1 MSPSATRISTQRRG
15 GFTLLE
21 MLVVLALIALLAGLS
36 TQLVRPAAPRLRLE
50 AAARGLC
57 AALRAT
63 RARAIATNEE
73 ATLIFDLERKAYV
86 SPSVRETFIPAEARV
101 QVSVASGQRDLRENA
116 GLVFYPSGG
125 STGGDIILEIGG
137 NRAIIQ
143 VNWLSGTTRCDI
155 S

>member
-1 MSPSATRISTQRRG
+1 MSQYQIPIVRPRA

-21 MLVVLALIALLAGLS
+21 MLVVLAIVALLAGLS

-73 ATLIFDLERKAYV
+73 ATLVLDLARKTYF
-86 SPSVRETFIPAEARV
+86 SPSVRETPIPTEARV
-101 QVSVASGQRDLRENA
+101 QVSVANGQSDSRENA
-116 GLVFYPSGG
+116 GLMFYPSGG
-125 STGGDIILEIGG
+125 STGGDITLEIGG
-137 NRAIIQ
+137 NRATIQ
-143 VNWLSGTTRCDI
+143 VNWLSGATRCDI

>member
-1 MSPSATRISTQRRG
+1 MSLCRIRIIRPRG

-21 MLVVLALIALLAGLS
+21 MLAVLALIALLAGLS

-63 RARAIATNEE
+63 RALAISTNQE
-73 ATLIFDLERKAYV
+73 ATLVLDLHRKTYS
-86 SPSVRETFIPAEARV
+86 SPSVRETPFPAEARV
-101 QVSVASGQRDLRENA
+101 QVSVANGQRDARESA
-116 GLVFYPSGG
+116 GLMFYPSGG
-125 STGGDIILEIGG
+125 STGGDITLEIGD
-137 NRAIIQ
+137 NRAAIQ
-143 VNWLSGTTRCDI
+143 VNWLSGATRCDM

>member
-1 MSPSATRISTQRRG
+1 MVRARG

-21 MLVVLALIALLAGLS
+21 MLAVLALISLLAGLS

-63 RARAIATNEE
+63 RARAISTNEE
-73 ATLIFDLERKAYV
+73 ATLVLDLQRKTYS
-86 SPSVRETFIPAEARV
+86 SPSVRETSFPAEARV
-101 QVSVASGQRDLRENA
+101 QASVANGQRDFRENA
-116 GLVFYPSGG
+116 SLMFYPSGG
-125 STGGDIILEIGG
+125 STGADITLEIGG
-137 NRAIIQ
+137 NRATIQ
-143 VNWLSGTTRCDI
+143 VNWLSGGVTRCDI